1 MADWK
6 FVTVVHRSLFRWSG
20 GRIGARMGG
29 IDIVMVDTIG
39 RKTGAIRQIPI
50 ACYPCGD
57 DVAVVASNN
66 GSDKDPIWLLNLRA
80 QPEVTIQLGRERYRT
95 RAEELSAE
103 EAESLWPE
111 IIGNNPR
118 QAEYREQSS
127 RQLPIVC
134 FRRL

>member
-6 FVTVVHRSLFRWSG
+6 FVTVAHRALFRWSG
-20 GRIGARMGG
+20 GRVGASMGG

-39 RKTGAIRQIPI
+39 RKSGKVRTIPI

-66 GSDKDPIWLLNLRA
+66 GSDKDPLWLLNLRA
-80 QPEVTIQLGRERYRT
+80 QPEVDIQLGRQRYRS
-95 RAEELSAE
+95 RAEELSRE
-103 EAESLWPE
+103 EAEKLWPA
-111 IIGNNPR
+111 IIENNPR
-118 QAEYREQSS
+118 QAQYREQSS
-127 RQLPIVC
+127 RELPIIC